1 MMFMEYYD
9 IYLKTQVRKLRSTV
23 IYPLSK
29 LNNLKIIRNICSTFT
44 LGMKLLYS
52 YNYVTRNV

>member
-1 MMFMEYYD
+1 MFMEYYD
-9 IYLKTQVRKLRSTV
+9 IYFKKQVGVRSTV

-29 LNNLKIIRNICSTFT
+29 LNHLKIIRNICSTYT
-44 LGMKLLYS
+44 LSMKLLYS